1 MTIIRNQDYEQFSQ
15 IEDERIRESFRV
27 LYDNTAALQEQVE
40 QLKGKIVAATDLA
53 DLQTE
58 VSTLFD
64 GSASSNA
71 TSTTLPIATSST
83 LGGVKDGAGVTIAV
97 DGTLSVDSHTHTHD
111 HSGVYLESL
120 PSHTHNYQPVGNYA
134 ISNHNHAGVYLEIL
148 PSHNHNYQ
156 PVGNYANS
164 VHSHDYAA
172 SGHSHSGYVADTN
185 TYWKNAIQSYGNGST
200 YHSELPYRQS
210 QQAAGSIFTFVGN
223 STGSEMMIYKNGSYY
238 RWVGTSHTAAQIT
251 ERFAELSS
259 FSYSWHSTYPFS
271 NNTRPSRLYLRNDN
285 NASQVGLIQCN
296 SHNTSIKLVL
306 HFYSLSS
313 SSSTSPSYYHQGS
326 TTIATV

>member
-83 LGGVKDGAGVTIAV
+83 LGGVKDGAGVTIAA

-111 HSGVYLESL
+111 HDTEYADINHGHSGFAATIH
-120 PSHTHNYQPVGNYA
+120 SHDYA
-134 ISNHNHAGVYLEIL
+134 AGGHDHAGVYLETL
-148 PSHNHNYQ
+148 PSHSHNYQ

-164 VHSHDYAA
+164 V
-172 SGHSHSGYVADTN
+172 HSHSGYVADTN
-185 TYWKNAIQSYGNGST
+185 TYWKNAIQSYGNGASH
-200 YHSELPYRQS
+200 HSELPVRLSTQ
-210 QQAAGSIFTFVGN
+210 AGSQIFTFVGN
-223 STGSEMMIYKNGSYY
+223 STGDEMMIYKNGSFY
-238 RWVGTSHTAAQIT
+238 RWVGASHTASQIT
-251 ERFAELSS
+251 DRFQKLSS
-259 FSYSWHSTYPFS
+259 LISSYDASYLFS
-271 NNTRPSRLYLRNDN
+271 NINRPSSIYFRNVN
-285 NASQVGLIQCN
+285 NSLEVGLIQCADY
-296 SHNTSIKLVL
+296 STGIKLTL
-306 HFYSLSS
+306 HWYQLNRSS
-313 SSSTSPSYYHQGS
+313 RTSPTYYHFGS
-326 TTIATV
+326 TTIASVT